1 MMKDLKRLRAQT
13 NGEKIIT
20 KHEWMMSALDKLE
33 KYDKEEAKKKNP
45 SAEEDP
51 VMFDEE
57 TPQMLYEALFI
68 DPSKLTPYQ
77 HAQLEY

>member
-1 MMKDLKRLRAQT
+1 M
-13 NGEKIIT
+13 T
-20 KHEWMMSALDKLE
+20 KHEWMMSALDLLE
-33 KYDKEEAKKKNP
+33 KQDSSKKQ
-45 SAEEDP
+45 DDIIY
-51 VMFDEE
+51 DEE

>member
-1 MMKDLKRLRAQT
+1 
-13 NGEKIIT
+13 
-20 KHEWMMSALDKLE
+20 MMSALDLLE
-33 KYDKEEAKKKNP
+33 KQDSSKKQ
-45 SAEEDP
+45 DDIIY
-51 VMFDEE
+51 DEE

>member
-1 MMKDLKRLRAQT
+1 MRKDLMRVRAET
-13 NGEKIIT
+13 KGARIFT
-20 KHEWMMSALDKLE
+20 KHEWMMGVLEKLE
-33 KYDKEEAKKKNP
+33 RHDKKIAGA
-45 SAEEDP
+45 SAADDI
-51 VMFDEE
+51 MMDEE